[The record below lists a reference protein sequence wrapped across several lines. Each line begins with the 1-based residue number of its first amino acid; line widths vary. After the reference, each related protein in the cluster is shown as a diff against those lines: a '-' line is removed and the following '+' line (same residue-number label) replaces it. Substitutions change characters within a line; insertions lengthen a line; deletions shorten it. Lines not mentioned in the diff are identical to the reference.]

1 MTASVKVM
9 KVEIATGYPAFSY
22 LVELDGDGRGL
33 YAAASAEEAE
43 EVATRI
49 NNFHALMDR
58 LAEADITIIRLKKR
72 LRKLRQAQRKGG
84 AL

>member
-1 MTASVKVM
+1 MTARVKVM
-9 KVEIATGYPAFSY
+9 NVKPANNYPAFSY

-84 AL
+84 AS